1 MELLPTVIH
10 DARPLIALLTPL
22 FAVVGITWA
31 SEKRPNLREA
41 FTFLAGIVQAGV
53 VLSMIPLVLAGNVIE
68 CHIWQVFTNV
78 PLLLRVDGFGLTFA
92 AVASVLWIATSLYSI
107 GYMRGLHEHAQT
119 RFYSFFAISMSAT
132 MGVAFSANLLTI
144 YFFYE
149 MLSVS
154 TFPLVTHMQNKE
166 ARTGGRTY
174 LTYLLTTSLCL
185 LLPAL
190 SWCYV
195 WLDGGQGAMDFLAG
209 NSMAEEF
216 SGTTQLLL
224 LVLFTFGFA
233 KAGLMPFHSWLPN
246 AMVAPT
252 PVSALLHAVAVV
264 KVGVFCVIRVYSDVF
279 GINLLQGL
287 DGEGIMIWIAC
298 ATILISSFIALSQ
311 DNLKRRL
318 AFSTIGQLGYVV
330 LGATL
335 ATKQGMGG
343 AVLHIAM
350 HACGKITLF
359 FCAGAIFVATGKKY
373 VSQLRGLGRKM
384 PFTMGAFLI
393 GSLSVIGLPPLGGFV
408 SKWYLALGALEGDY
422 LWVVVVLLVSSML
435 NVFYLLPVAV
445 KAFFRDPDEDDEEGE
460 DGMKEAPWQCVV
472 PLTCTALGCFVLFL
486 FSDVLLKL
494 AGLIP

>member
-1 MELLPTVIH
+1 MSAPEVTIVEDI
-10 DARPLIALLTPL
+10 RPLIAFVAPL
-22 FAVVGITWA
+22 VGVFGIAWA
-31 SEKRPNLREA
+31 GEKRKNLRET
-41 FTFLAGIVQAGV
+41 FTFLVAIIQASA
-53 VLSMIPLVLAGNVIE
+53 VLSMIPIILSGKIVE
-68 CHIWQVFTNV
+68 FHIWQVFTNV
-78 PLLLRVDGFGLTFA
+78 PLLLRVDGFGLLFA
-92 AVASVLWIATSLYSI
+92 CVASVLWIATTVYAI

-119 RFYSFFAISMSAT
+119 RFYSFFAISLSAT

-154 TFPLVTHMQNKE
+154 TFPLVTHMQDKE

-174 LTYLLTTSLCL
+174 LGYLLFTSLCL
-185 LLPAL
+185 LLPAM

-195 WLDGGQGAMDFLAG
+195 WLDGGTVTMDFLADTG
-209 NSMAEEF
+209 KVGEF
-216 SGTTQLLL
+216 SQTTQITLLA
-224 LVLFTFGFA
+224 LFTFGFA
-233 KAGLMPFHSWLPN
+233 KAGIMPLHSWLPG

-264 KVGVFCVIRVYSDVF
+264 KVGVFCVIRVYSDIF
-279 GINLLQGL
+279 GTEVLQNL
-287 DGEGIMIWIAC
+287 DGEDWLIGIAC
-298 ATILISSFIALSQ
+298 ATILISSLIALSQ

-335 ATKQGMGG
+335 ATDMGIG
-343 AVLHIAM
+343 GSVLHIAM

-359 FCAGAIFVATGKKY
+359 FCAGAIFVASGKKY

-384 PFTMGAFLI
+384 PITMGAFMI

-408 SKWYLALGALEGDY
+408 SKWYLALGALDRDAI
-422 LWVVVVLLVSSML
+422 WVVVVLLVSSLL

-445 KAFFRDPDEDDEEGE
+445 TAFFRTEETEENPGIQ
-460 DGMKEAPWQCVV
+460 EAPMACVV
-472 PLTCTALGCFVLFL
+472 PLALTAVGCFVLFFL
-486 FSDVLLKL
+486 ADPLLRLVK
-494 AGLIP
+494 IIE